1 LLCWCRKNINSAELL
16 LKETCKNEDQALNY
30 QYFYYNTSITGGAMK
45 KALIVL
51 LALVV
56 LLFLLPL
63 ITGNLEEKQLDDQ
76 VRAELGL
83 NFLQLSDGVVHYDLS
98 GPEDGEVVV
107 LVHGNAAPLFSWDNN
122 VKALTDAGFRV
133 IRYDLYGFGFS
144 DRPDVHYSRA
154 LYDRQLYELLS
165 ELNIEGPVR
174 LVGTS
179 QGGSIAVEFTANHP
193 EKVKRLALL
202 SPFINVL
209 PMKAMI
215 SLVRLPVVGDYIAS
229 IAFDRINLNYPEKVF
244 ADTEA
249 IPPEFTERYRE
260 QLTYEGFKRA
270 RLSNLRGDSLSDFT
284 SRYEKV
290 AATGTPVLL
299 TWGTADMVIMDDS
312 IANIK
317 AAIPGIAY
325 HEIEGGGHLVHYEN
339 PESINTVLTEF
350 LLEE

>member
-1 LLCWCRKNINSAELL
+1 
-16 LKETCKNEDQALNY
+16 
-30 QYFYYNTSITGGAMK
+30 MK
-45 KALIVL
+45 KLLITIL
-51 LALVV
+51 ILAV

-63 ITGNLEEKQLDDQ
+63 ITGDLEDKQLNDQ

-83 NFLQLSDGVVHYDLS
+83 NFVQLSDGMVHYDVS

-122 VKALTDAGFRV
+122 INALIDAGFRV

-144 DRPDVHYSRA
+144 DRPDVNYSRE
-154 LYDRQLYELLS
+154 LYDRQLNELLS
-165 ELNIEGPVR
+165 ELNVEDPVL

-215 SLVRLPVVGDYIAS
+215 GLARVPGIGDYIANV
-229 IAFDRINLNYPEKVF
+229 AFDRINLNYPQKVF
-244 ADTEA
+244 ADTES

-260 QLTYEGFKRA
+260 QLSYEGFKRA
-270 RLSNLRGDSLSDFT
+270 RLSNLRGDSLTDFT

-290 AATGTPVLL
+290 AGTGIPVLL
-299 TWGTADMVIMDDS
+299 TWGTADIVIMEDS
-312 IANIK
+312 IANIIN
-317 AAIPGIAY
+317 AIPDIEY
-325 HEIEGGGHLVHYEN
+325 YEIEGGGHLVHYEN
-339 PESINTVLTEF
+339 PESVNAVLIEF
-350 LLEE
+350 LLEQ